1 MVFVL
6 FLELKHGGQLHI
18 WQGTKHVLGCYSLPV
33 HHFAIENF
41 VYLGQKKASSS
52 SKHSG
57 EEFFFHFINHNIA
70 TIY

>member
-1 MVFVL
+1 MVLVL

-18 WQGTKHVLGCYSLPV
+18 WQGKKHVLGCYSLPV
-33 HHFAIENF
+33 PHFAIENL
-41 VYLGQKKASSS
+41 YLGHKKASSS